1 MYYLSR
7 KCYECNK
14 FRKCIIRPGSVMNV
28 ISVENVLFVQEVF
41 ECNKC
46 RKCFICP
53 GSVMNVISVENVLF
67 VQEVL

>member
-1 MYYLSR
+1 
-7 KCYECNK
+7 
-14 FRKCIIRPGSVMNV
+14 MNV
-28 ISVENVLFVQEVF
+28 ISEENVLFVQEVF

-46 RKCFICP
+46 RKCIICP